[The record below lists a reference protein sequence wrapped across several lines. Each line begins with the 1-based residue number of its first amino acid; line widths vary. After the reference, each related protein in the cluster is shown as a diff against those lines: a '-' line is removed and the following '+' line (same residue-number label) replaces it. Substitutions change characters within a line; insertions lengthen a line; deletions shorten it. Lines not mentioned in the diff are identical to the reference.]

1 MTIAQDCAGVKA
13 FIKIKPH
20 PSALHT
26 GRGCNRPEREAYA
39 AAHARPL
46 PSQREAGRS
55 HRRPQSCRSFCAFL
69 PRCTSH
75 SFPSPPIPRK
85 SRRRFQATGVRKD
98 EKSGRKS
105 AASEGEAAP
114 LPLPAAERLFQSH
127 VPGYPALWAMWKTRS
142 TSRSR
147 CG

>member
-26 GRGCNRPEREAYA
+26 GRGCNQPEREAYA

-55 HRRPQSCRSFCAFL
+55 HRLPQSCRSFCACL

-85 SRRRFQATGVRKD
+85 NRRRSQATIVQKG
-98 EKSGRKS
+98 EKSGLKS
-105 AASEGEAAP
+105 AASEDEAAHHP
-114 LPLPAAERLFQSH
+114 RYAAELFSRSH
-127 VPGYPALWAMWKTRS
+127 APGYPALWAMWKTRS